1 PGSANMLI
9 QKLWVYFS
17 TACMFCFMI
26 GLNILL
32 KVLHFISPSLA
43 RKQIL
48 KMGEKTTMTQN
59 QKFSYEDWGPTF
71 LSFDFVKIAAQSM
84 WLSLG
89 QEAFEGGEAP
99 DTPVVTMDGERTTVC
114 KFFKGN
120 RPLVLSFGS
129 CT

>member
-1 PGSANMLI
+1 MLI

-114 KFFKGN
+114 KFFKG
-120 RPLVLSFGS
+120 RW
-129 CT
+129 C